1 MDYASKLLDMSQYHL
16 QQTPASKNTG
26 YKNLSINGDHLKHYD
41 AQLVYNSGE
50 AERHLYTK
58 PKVKFRFWLYLGTL
72 EIDNRQL
79 ICN

>member
-1 MDYASKLLDMSQYHL
+1 MSQYHL

-26 YKNLSINGDHLKHYD
+26 YKNLSKNGHHLKHYD

-58 PKVKFRFWLYLGTL
+58 PKVKFRF
-72 EIDNRQL
+72 
-79 ICN
+79 